1 MLEDLIPRGSDSLG
15 LQKGQKMCI
24 SNKFPDDAYAAS
36 LGTTFW
42 EPLFSLLSPQ
52 FPPEIGVFSFEKA
65 YSFL

>member
-1 MLEDLIPRGSDSLG
+1 MPGDLIPRGFDSVG
-15 LQKGQKMCI
+15 VQKGQKMCI

-42 EPLFSLLSPQ
+42 GLLCSFLIPQ
-52 FPPEIGVFSFEKA
+52 FPLEIGVFSFEHA